1 MNTRFILLGMVAFTP
16 MSTLYS
22 RSIEDLYW
30 QLIAQEFPEL
40 FSNERTYT
48 VRYNA
53 PQNHEQKAEQKLKK
67 ETYTFKNLVGKIPQD
82 VLEVRDFIHNA
93 QKFKQMGARI
103 PNGILLVGPPGTGKT
118 SIARAIAGESEAVFF
133 AASGPEFVDK
143 YVGEGARK
151 VRELFEQARDAVQNQ
166 GHKKAIIFIDEID
179 SIAGTRGEQENMYKR
194 DILNELLAQMSGFN
208 QDDSIFVIAAT
219 NRVSDIDPALKRP
232 GRFDR
237 IVEINLPDLESRK
250 EILTYY
256 LKKIKSHSS
265 VNVSQLAEDTWCMTP
280 ADLENLVN
288 EAAIRAVRDGSAAT
302 TMSHFQEALKA
313 IIERNRLG

>member
-1 MNTRFILLGMVAFTP
+1 MKRLLIFSLVLTP
-16 MSTLYS
+16 QVHA
-22 RSIEDLYW
+22 RSIEDFYW

-40 FSNERTYT
+40 FSGKYT
-48 VRYNA
+48 VTHM
-53 PQNHEQKAEQKLKK
+53 PQQQPTYEHQRTPEPKLKK
-67 ETYTFKNLVGKIPQD
+67 ETFTFKNLVGKIPQD
-82 VLEVRDFIHNA
+82 VLEVTDFIHRA
-93 QKFKQMGARI
+93 QRYKQMGARM

-118 SIARAIAGESEAVFF
+118 SIARAIAGEAEAVFF

-151 VRELFEQARDAVQNQ
+151 VRELFEQARDAIETQ

-179 SIAGTRGEQENMYKR
+179 SIAGKRGERENMYKR

-208 QDDSIFVIAAT
+208 QDDSLFVIAAT

-237 IVEINLPDLESRK
+237 IVEIKIPDFDSRK
-250 EILTYY
+250 AIIEFY
-256 LKKIKSHSS
+256 LKKIKHHQSIDTTK
-265 VNVSQLAEDTWCMTP
+265 LAYATVDMTP

-288 EAAIRAVRDGSAAT
+288 EAAIRAVREDKTHVA
-302 TMSHFQEALKA
+302 MNHFEEALKA
-313 IIERNRLG
+313 VMQRNRH